1 MNNDPENLFSVKVG
15 ELLEPPAKRL
25 KLKFIT
31 GKKGLSKEITVPR
44 IQKPGLALSGFF
56 NYLHSHRIQI
66 LGKSELSFLRSQSRA
81 KQKEIIENICLHH
94 ITCFIITKNRKP
106 PIELEEQ
113 ARKKGIPLMQTSLP
127 TADFIDKITLYLG
140 DRFAP
145 SHVIHGALLEIYGL
159 GTLIIGESGIGKSEC
174 ALELIAKGHRLVSD
188 DVVEIKRTDKDAL
201 IGSGPE
207 LIRHHM
213 EIRGLGVINI
223 KDLFGVA
230 FITDA
235 KEIALVIK
243 LERWSESEEYDRI
256 GLEEHTYNIL
266 DVEVPLI
273 RMPVAPG
280 RNISMLVEIASRHFA
295 LKRRGYQSARD
306 FVKTVR
312 KKIRLS
318 DLANREE
325 GSGS

>member
-1 MNNDPENLFSVKVG
+1 MNNDSENLLSVKVE
-15 ELLEPPAKRL
+15 ELLKPPAKELRL
-25 KLKFIT
+25 KVIT
-31 GKKGLSKEITVPR
+31 GEEGLNREITVPR

-56 NYLHSHRIQI
+56 DYLHSHRIQI
-66 LGKSELSFLRSQSRA
+66 LGKSELSFLRNQSQA
-81 KQKEIIENICLHH
+81 KQREIIENIALHH

-106 PIELEEQ
+106 PLELKEQ
-113 ARKKGIPLMQTSLP
+113 SKAKGIPLLQSSLP
-127 TADFIDKITLYLG
+127 TSDFIDKITAYLG

-145 SHVIHGALLEIYGL
+145 SHVIHGALLDIYGL

-188 DVVEIKRTDKDAL
+188 DVVEIKRTDKGIL

-243 LERWSESEEYDRI
+243 LERWSEQVEYDRL
-256 GLEEHTYNIL
+256 GLEEHTYKIL
-266 DVEVPLI
+266 ELELPLI

-280 RNISMLVEIASRHFA
+280 RNISMLVEIGSRHFA
-295 LKRRGYQSARD
+295 LKQRGYLSAHE
-306 FVKTVR
+306 FVKSVR
-312 KKIRLS
+312 KKIQ
-318 DLANREE
+318 LAGLAG
-325 GSGS
+325 GSKGPNS